1 MKRAELVRS
10 TLLGLLV
17 HRTAIGGAS
26 RDDNELVVALVAP
39 TLQASSDGPGRGEW
53 KTTDG

>member
-17 HRTAIGGAS
+17 HRTAIGGAT

-53 KTTDG
+53 NTTDG